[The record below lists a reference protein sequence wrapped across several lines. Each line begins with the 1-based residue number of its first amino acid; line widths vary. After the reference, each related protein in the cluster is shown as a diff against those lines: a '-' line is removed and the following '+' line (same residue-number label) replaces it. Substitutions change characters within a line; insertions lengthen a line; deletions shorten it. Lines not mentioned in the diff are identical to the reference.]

1 MDRCTGEVIKKVR
14 ERDSYTVF
22 NNWLLALGGL
32 CRRPLKTQ
40 NCFKKS
46 IFILLVFTSYSQGFT
61 VRHLSML
68 YSRHL
73 CSRFGTGFIYNSQE
87 MSYSAMKGEA
97 WKRESARQSLLC
109 SQRNK

>member
-40 NCFKKS
+40 NGFKKS

-73 CSRFGTGFIYNSQE
+73 CSRFGTRFIYNSQE
-87 MSYSAMKGEA
+87 MSYSAMKGEV